1 MAEFRPLTKQWD
13 GRAVPIR
20 FAIRLVWF
28 FTVPQKALDNLYRPV
43 ALPKYMLRA
52 RPGRQSRDRSTAVLI
67 ADDEPA
73 ILFAM
78 AEFLRACGYTVLTA
92 QSGEGAL
99 KAFSEAQQ
107 TIQLVISDVVMPGM
121 HGPQLVSAIKRLSP
135 STATLLMSGTWSGAT
150 EGVVALIQKPF
161 TRQRLVATVRDVL
174 AECDF
179 AKIEREQSI
188 TRLQRLE
195 GETRCERT
203 KAKNSVATE

>member
-1 MAEFRPLTKQWD
+1 
-13 GRAVPIR
+13 
-20 FAIRLVWF
+20 
-28 FTVPQKALDNLYRPV
+28 
-43 ALPKYMLRA
+43 MLRA
-52 RPGRQSRDRSTAVLI
+52 RPGRPSRDRSAAVLI

-78 AEFLRACGYTVLTA
+78 AEFLRACGYTVFTA

-99 KAFSEAQQ
+99 KAFAEAQQ

-121 HGPQLVSAIKRLSP
+121 HGPQLVSAIKSLSP
-135 STATLLMSGTWSGAT
+135 STATLLMSGTWLGTA

-174 AECDF
+174 ADCDF
-179 AKIEREQSI
+179 AKIEREQSV

-195 GETRCERT
+195 GDTQCRGT
-203 KAKNSVATE
+203 KRKNTVAAE